1 MCVLIN
7 MKHVCASLWGF
18 SCPFMNRRPQKILS
32 RSLGLTGM
40 RQIGRQ
46 MEAVPMVGWLHHGPG
61 INQSVASR
69 EGKTLVLPQGL
80 AHELLWMF

>member
-1 MCVLIN
+1 
-7 MKHVCASLWGF
+7 
-18 SCPFMNRRPQKILS
+18 
-32 RSLGLTGM
+32 
-40 RQIGRQ
+40 
-46 MEAVPMVGWLHHGPG
+46 MVGWLHHGPG